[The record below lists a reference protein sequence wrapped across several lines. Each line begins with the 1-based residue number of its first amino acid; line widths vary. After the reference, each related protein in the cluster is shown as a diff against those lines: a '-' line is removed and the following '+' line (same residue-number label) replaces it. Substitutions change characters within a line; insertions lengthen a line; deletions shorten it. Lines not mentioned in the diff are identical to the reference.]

1 MLKLD
6 DEEVLIDRD
15 EPVGEDKES
24 KPAAA
29 TDSSSTEPD
38 STEDNKEEA
47 ALGSV
52 PTLTRKNTPMPGKG
66 EALDVMADVAAHM
79 NYDDDDEEGEGA
91 KPEAAKTQGAAE
103 GEAVGTEEEKKAE
116 DSTTNNEPESEE
128 TKTSAEDE
136 VTVGDGAA

>member
-1 MLKLD
+1 MD

-29 TDSSSTEPD
+29 TDSSSAEPD
-38 STEDNKEEA
+38 STEDNKEEEA

-103 GEAVGTEEEKKAE
+103 GEAVGTEEEKKAV

-136 VTVGDGAA
+136 VTVGGGAA